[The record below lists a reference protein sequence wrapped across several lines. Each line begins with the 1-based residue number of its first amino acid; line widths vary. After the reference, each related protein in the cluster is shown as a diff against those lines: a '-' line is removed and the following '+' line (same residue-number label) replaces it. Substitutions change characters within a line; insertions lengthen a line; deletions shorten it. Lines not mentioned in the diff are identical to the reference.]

1 MPAVIE
7 RIAAR
12 RRGTGLPAAGGGTI
26 FAFQEWGPMAR
37 GDKWGAWVKRY
48 AGIDRAVF
56 FTISA
61 RLLQVASS
69 IGTVLLI
76 IHFLSPVEQGYYYT
90 LLSLAALQIVFEL
103 GFSFVIL
110 QLAAHESALLTFH
123 SDGRIEGDATAHA
136 RLASVL
142 QLTVRW
148 YCRAAVALTI
158 VVLPIGIAFFS
169 GQAHAT
175 VKISWL
181 GPWVAAVLAFSVT
194 FLLTP
199 LYSFL
204 EGCNQVRQ
212 VARLRMMQ
220 AVVVL
225 AMSWGAIAS
234 GHGLYACALVNLG
247 WIAVGVSFLMRRRLL
262 LLGLLRYRT
271 GENGVSWR
279 AEIWPFQWKIA
290 VSWLCSYFT
299 LQLFTPILFAFR
311 GPQEA
316 GRMGLTLSVVGYL
329 PIVALCW
336 ITTKA
341 APFGQLIKLG
351 RIDELDALFFRTLK
365 QSLAMVALLAVA
377 CCAVL
382 GGVELLA
389 PRTAARMEPPGIVV
403 LLLLTAVSSFVV
415 QSLAVYLRS
424 FKKEPYLIQSMA
436 VSGITLGAILL
447 AVPRWGSE
455 AVAILYFVAS
465 GVVGLLWAVA
475 IFMRRRSVQAEVRPG
490 NRSRISTVPS
500 CAAAVCVYAGGA
512 VDEGGVEMRVE

>member
-1 MPAVIE
+1 MGI
-7 RIAAR
+7 
-12 RRGTGLPAAGGGTI
+12 GS
-26 FAFQEWGPMAR
+26 
-37 GDKWGAWVKRY
+37 KWGAWVKRH
-48 AGIDRAVF
+48 AGIDGAVF

-61 RLLQVASS
+61 RLLQVAGS

-123 SDGRIEGDATAHA
+123 SDGHIEGDVLAHA

-148 YCRAAVALTI
+148 YCRAAIALAV
-158 VVLPIGIAFFS
+158 VVLPIGMAFFS
-169 GQAHAT
+169 GHAHTA
-175 VKISWL
+175 VKVSWL
-181 GPWVAAVLAFSVT
+181 GPWVAAVLAISVT

-225 AMSWGAIAS
+225 AMSWAAIAS
-234 GHGLYACALVNLG
+234 GHGLYACALVNMG
-247 WIAVGVSFLMRRRLL
+247 WIAVGVSFLARRRRL
-262 LLGLLRYRT
+262 LLGLLRIPA
-271 GENGVSWR
+271 GEDGVSWR
-279 AEIWPFQWKIA
+279 KEIWPFQWRIA
-290 VSWLCSYFT
+290 ISWLCSYFT

-316 GRMGLTLSVVGYL
+316 GRMGLTLSIVGYL

-365 QSLAMVALLAVA
+365 QSLTMVAMLAVG
-377 CCAVL
+377 CFAVL
-382 GGVELLA
+382 AGVELFF
-389 PRTAARMEPPGIVV
+389 PRTAARMESPGIFV

-424 FKKEPYLIQSMA
+424 FKKEPYLVQSIV

-447 AVPRWGSE
+447 AVPRWGNE

-465 GVVGLLWAVA
+465 GVVGLLWALV
-475 IFMRRRSVQAEVRPG
+475 IFLRRTKVKATVRQG
-490 NRSRISTVPS
+490 NRSRISTMS
-500 CAAAVCVYAGGA
+500 TCATAVCGYGGSA
-512 VDEGGVEMRVE
+512 VEESGADRGVE

>member
-1 MPAVIE
+1 
-7 RIAAR
+7 
-12 RRGTGLPAAGGGTI
+12 
-26 FAFQEWGPMAR
+26 MATTH
-37 GDKWGAWVKRY
+37 KWGSWVERY
-48 AGIDRAVF
+48 AGIDRTVF

-61 RLLQVASS
+61 RMLQVASS

-90 LLSLAALQIVFEL
+90 LLSLAALQVIFEL

-123 SDGRIEGDATAHA
+123 SDGLIEGDRVAHA

-148 YCRAAVALTI
+148 YLRAAVALAAF
-158 VVLPIGIAFFS
+158 VLPIGFVFFS
-169 GQAHAT
+169 RQAHAQ
-175 VKISWL
+175 VQVAWR
-181 GPWVAAVLAFSVT
+181 GPWVAAVVGVSVT

-199 LYSFL
+199 FYSFL

-212 VARLRMMQ
+212 VARLRLVQ
-220 AVVVL
+220 AIVVL
-225 AMSWGAIAS
+225 VMSWGAIAS

-247 WIAVGVSFLMRRRLL
+247 WIAVGLTFLGRRRLFL
-262 LLGLLRYRT
+262 LKLLRHPA
-271 GENGVSWR
+271 GEDGVSWR
-279 AEIWPFQWKIA
+279 NEIWPFQWKTA

-311 GPQEA
+311 GPLEA

-351 RIDELDALFFRTLK
+351 RIDELDVLFFRTL
-365 QSLAMVALLAVA
+365 QQATASIALLAVA
-377 CCAVL
+377 CCAAL
-382 GGVELLA
+382 AGVQVFA
-389 PRTAARMEPPGIVV
+389 PRTASRMESPGIFV

-424 FKKEPYLIQSMA
+424 FKREPYLVQSLV
-436 VSGITLGAILL
+436 VSCITLGAILL
-447 AVPRWGSE
+447 AVPRWGSV
-455 AVAILYFVAS
+455 AAAILYFVAS
-465 GVVGLLWAVA
+465 GVVGLVWAVA
-475 IFMRRRSVQAEVRPG
+475 IFMRRTRARAKTQTNVWPG
-490 NRSRISTVPS
+490 NDGRTSSLLP
-500 CAAAVCVYAGGA
+500 CAAIVCGA
-512 VDEGGVEMRVE
+512 LVSSAEKHGVERGAE